1 MVAKETKNKKQ
12 ETGKIEKYD
21 PSKIEPKWQK
31 KWKETE
37 LYKFKEDSKK
47 EKYYPLVE
55 LPYPS
60 GDLHIG
66 HWFSFVT
73 ADVHA
78 RVHKM
83 MGKNVFFTNGYDAFG
98 LPAEN
103 AAIKRGIHPKD
114 WTIKNMETMTKQF
127 ETMGS
132 MIDWSHTTA
141 ACFPDYYKWNQWI
154 FIRMYEKGL
163 AYRGKMLSNWCPQD
177 QTVLANEHVE
187 NGKCWRCGSEVV
199 QKEIEQW
206 FIKLTEYADQLIWPE
221 PDKNGLSNGV
231 DWPISVRVA
240 QNQWIGKKEG
250 VKIKHKVIG
259 TDLEFESFSAY
270 PAWSWADRY
279 IVIAPEHSI
288 VKKLVKGTK
297 EEKKVMKFVEEMS
310 KKTDLE
316 RQETKEKLGVFT
328 GRYAKDPF
336 GGPDMPIWL
345 ANFALINFGT
355 GIIRC
360 SGHDERDIE
369 FAKKYGLKT
378 GEAVVKRENGN
389 AATPHDGMGGILKDS
404 GPFTGRDVWEV
415 VPEVINWIEKQEI
428 GIRFVNYHIHDW
440 SVSRQ
445 RYWGTPVPMIH
456 CKKDGIIPVPDDQ
469 LPVELPYDVDF
480 TPKGKPP
487 LASNKEW
494 MKVKCPKCGGEGL
507 RDPET
512 LDTFFD
518 SSWYFFRYLNPHY
531 DKAPFSKEDA
541 KKLTPVD
548 IYFGGAEHTLGHTLY
563 ARFFTRF
570 FKKLGLVDFDEF
582 AKKRVQHGVILGP
595 DGARMSKSKGNVVN
609 PDDVVKEYGAD
620 AARVYL
626 CFMMPYDATAPWAP
640 GGMWGTYRFLKRVWD
655 LQYNLNDKELSK
667 TDLFEMHSAILKVQE
682 DAGSTK
688 FNTGVSTLMK
698 WINYLSA
705 KESITPEEYK
715 KFLLLL
721 APFAPHIAEEI
732 YQTYFAGDK
741 EFKSIHAQNWPLFD
755 EKYLTTESVTI
766 VIQINGKLRD
776 SIQVESTKLK
786 IQSEIEQLAK
796 KSSKIQKYI
805 EEKKI
810 LKTIYIPGKVLNFV
824 VA

>member
-1 MVAKETKNKKQ
+1 
-12 ETGKIEKYD
+12 
-21 PSKIEPKWQK
+21 
-31 KWKETE
+31 
-37 LYKFKEDSKK
+37 
-47 EKYYPLVE
+47 
-55 LPYPS
+55 
-60 GDLHIG
+60 
-66 HWFSFVT
+66 
-73 ADVHA
+73 
-78 RVHKM
+78 
-83 MGKNVFFTNGYDAFG
+83 
-98 LPAEN
+98 
-103 AAIKRGIHPKD
+103 
-114 WTIKNMETMTKQF
+114 
-127 ETMGS
+127 
-132 MIDWSHTTA
+132 
-141 ACFPDYYKWNQWI
+141 
-154 FIRMYEKGL
+154 
-163 AYRGKMLSNWCPQD
+163 
-177 QTVLANEHVE
+177 
-187 NGKCWRCGSEVV
+187 
-199 QKEIEQW
+199 
-206 FIKLTEYADQLIWPE
+206 
-221 PDKNGLSNGV
+221 
-231 DWPISVRVA
+231 
-240 QNQWIGKKEG
+240 
-250 VKIKHKVIG
+250 
-259 TDLEFESFSAY
+259 
-270 PAWSWADRY
+270 
-279 IVIAPEHSI
+279 
-288 VKKLVKGTK
+288 
-297 EEKKVMKFVEEMS
+297 
-310 KKTDLE
+310 
-316 RQETKEKLGVFT
+316 
-328 GRYAKDPF
+328 
-336 GGPDMPIWL
+336 MPIWL

-369 FAKKYGLKT
+369 FAKKYGLTT
-378 GEAVVKRENGN
+378 GEAVAKRENGAN
-389 AATPHDGMGGILKDS
+389 ATPHDGMGGILKDS

-415 VPEVINWIEKQEI
+415 VPEVIDWIEKQGI
-428 GIRFVNYHIHDW
+428 GKRFVNYHIHDW

-445 RYWGTPVPMIH
+445 RYWGTPVPMVH

-494 MKVKCPKCGGEGL
+494 MKVKCPKCAGEAL

-531 DKAPFSKEDA
+531 DKAPFNKEDA

-667 TDLFEMHSAILKVQE
+667 TDLFEMHSAILKVQQ

-705 KESITPEEYK
+705 KESVTPEEYK

-721 APFAPHIAEEI
+721 APFAPHIAEELW
-732 YQTYFAGDK
+732 QKHFAGAK
-741 EFKSIHAQNWPLFD
+741 EFKSIHSQSWPLLD
-755 EKYLTTESVTI
+755 EKYLTTESVII

-776 SIQVESTKLK
+776 SIQVESSKLK
-786 IQSEIEQLAK
+786 NQNEIEVLAK
-796 KSSKIQKYI
+796 KSLKIQKYI
-805 EEKKI
+805 EDNKI
-810 LKTIYIPGKVLNFV
+810 IKTIYIPGKVINFV
-824 VA
+824 VG